1 LLRAIPLSGFEYK
14 KCCGKPGCDALERQT
29 GFPFQEQSDRLGRQ
43 LHESGE
49 FRGGRSVPERTFR
62 AVVGGI
68 AVNAH
73 GHGRTTFDADLV
85 VQLSPGNIHRAF
97 AGLAEIGYLPL
108 VPVTAEDFGDA
119 SKRERWKQKK
129 GMFVVQFYSDLHPQM
144 RVDVFIEEP
153 FDFDAEYASAY
164 QAEVAAGLPVRI
176 LRLESLIRMKEVAGR
191 EKTSE
196 MWDICD
202 GEMRRDDA

>member
-1 LLRAIPLSGFEYK
+1 MKVASFE
-14 KCCGKPGCDALERQT
+14 AVV
-29 GFPFQEQSDRLGRQ
+29 
-43 LHESGE
+43 
-49 FRGGRSVPERTFR
+49 RSLNEHTVRFL
-62 AVVGGI
+62 VVGGI

-97 AGLAEIGYLPL
+97 AGLAEMGYLPL
-108 VPVTAEDFGDA
+108 VPVTAEDFGDV
-119 SKRERWKQKK
+119 SKRERWKQEK
-129 GMFVVQFYSDLHPQM
+129 GMFVLQFYSDLHPQM

-164 QAEVAAGLPVRI
+164 QAEVAPGLPVRI

-191 EKTSE
+191 GKDLEDVRYLRWSE
-196 MWDICD
+196 
-202 GEMRRDDA
+202 EMRRDDA